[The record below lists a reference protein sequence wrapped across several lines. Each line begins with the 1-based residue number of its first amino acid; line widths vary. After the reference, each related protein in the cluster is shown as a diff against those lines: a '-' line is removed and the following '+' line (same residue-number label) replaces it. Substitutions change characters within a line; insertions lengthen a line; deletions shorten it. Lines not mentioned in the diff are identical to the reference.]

1 MAGARYCQVV
11 VSASRKLK
19 HEGAHVR
26 KGFVLN
32 RDSCFDLSKVCF
44 FLFIF
49 FKSDVTNHKQSE
61 NSKGACRVQTNVN
74 EKIFA
79 QL

>member
-19 HEGAHVR
+19 HEDARYERSRPKQG
-26 KGFVLN
+26 L
-32 RDSCFDLSKVCF
+32 LSKISF
-44 FLFIF
+44 FK
-49 FKSDVTNHKQSE
+49 KSDVTNHKQSE

-74 EKIFA
+74 ENSFA